1 MCGALFRFRLLSV
14 YSMFQDCNARRHSKF
29 SLQILSSCSVNSMG
43 ACSTNRS
50 VMDVELKRTEIDPA
64 RPAHSAVAECLFLV
78 RCNELWRERGARH
91 SQISKQYLL
100 QHKIQLDKKVHKK
113 EAKFKSLLRST
124 RQQYSHTS
132 NVNHERRNMTH
143 GTQNFLLN
151 TTTWYKTGS

>member
-78 RCNELWRERGARH
+78 RCNELWRERDARH
-91 SQISKQYLL
+91 SQISKQYYSIKFSWIKKFTKKKLNSSHSCVVQDSSILL
-100 QHKIQLDKKVHKK
+100 PPTSTTNEGIWHMEHKIS
-113 EAKFKSLLRST
+113 F
-124 RQQYSHTS
+124 
-132 NVNHERRNMTH
+132 
-143 GTQNFLLN
+143 
-151 TTTWYKTGS
+151 